1 MKIAHFL
8 PKKLIS
14 SLFLPLCVTIILSA
28 CQSNEFTPEEIAR
41 QNAADADV
49 STILFAHELDNH
61 ASYNVHKDG
70 SVVIKFDQSV
80 NSPTYTSVVD
90 ELRATPTIKSVYAE
104 QSGRQVCPLRSIR

>member
-1 MKIAHFL
+1 MKIRQFL
-8 PKKLIS
+8 PKKFIFSLLLLSYVLIM
-14 SLFLPLCVTIILSA
+14 LSA
-28 CQSNEFTPEEIAR
+28 CQSNELTPEEIAR
-41 QNAADADV
+41 QNAADAEV
-49 STILFAHELDNH
+49 ATILFTHELDNH

-104 QSGRQVCPLRSIR
+104 QSGRQVCPLNPAR